1 VRSIDRNT
9 IASSFSIYYRQ
20 IMDTKLYSEIRAI
33 HFDVPRK
40 CVKEEKKIKSN
51 VKDFKS
57 QLNLCRSQYNHIL
70 IETLSLLVQCQ
81 LDKLTL

>member
-1 VRSIDRNT
+1 
-9 IASSFSIYYRQ
+9 
-20 IMDTKLYSEIRAI
+20 MDTKLYSEIRAI